1 MPMPFPCH
9 TKVASFLAALI
20 AVTLPAVLS
29 SDTAFALYPDR
40 IVRIVATVAEAG
52 VPARWR

>member
-1 MPMPFPCH
+1 V
-9 TKVASFLAALI
+9 TLLAA
-20 AVTLPAVLS
+20 LS

-52 VPARWR
+52 VPARWRKVIEDAGIKIE